1 MIASKKDLFLKIY
14 NDLIDNAI
22 IEENNGNFI
31 NEISQKEEFIRVLGE
46 NFKEYYILDEWENF
60 CCAEQEV
67 LEELKKSIEQ

>member
-31 NEISQKEEFIRVLGE
+31 NEVAQKEEFIRALEE
-46 NFKEYYILDEWENF
+46 NFKEYYILDMLHEI
-60 CCAEQEV
+60 
-67 LEELKKSIEQ
+67 K